1 MIKYL
6 KEILHDLKLNHAQK
20 NVRQKILA
28 LETAI
33 EILERLKNKEV

>member
-6 KEILHDLKLNHAQK
+6 KEILQELKLNHAQK
-20 NVRQKILA
+20 NLRQKIIA

-33 EILERLKNKEV
+33 DILEKIRKGGN